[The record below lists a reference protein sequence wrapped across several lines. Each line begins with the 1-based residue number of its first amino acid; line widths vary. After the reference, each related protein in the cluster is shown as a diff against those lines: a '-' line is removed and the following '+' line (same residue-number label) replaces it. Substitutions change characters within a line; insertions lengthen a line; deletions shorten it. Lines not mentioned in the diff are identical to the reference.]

1 MKWGDTSWNKLKHVF
16 CNCSV
21 MWPLTHQ
28 INKYIC
34 MLGAGSISYS
44 SLWACVGWVQIL
56 SWLDS
61 LSYLTEIGCTLHT
74 RWKQQFPSNYCSL
87 WEQIV
92 VVFSPHLGLTAS
104 VSLSSHWHY
113 LEDVG
118 LMINMIRLKHWFEA
132 FVCLLF
138 FLLFFSCF
146 GFFFFFLDCCWR
158 KILPQPL
165 VSICYW
171 RCTTCT
177 CEITGRRQSLF
188 LLKQLLIFIQKHKGR
203 LFHTCICE
211 SWDICWIQT
220 PDICIEHYIL

>member
-1 MKWGDTSWNKLKHVF
+1 
-16 CNCSV
+16 

-28 INKYIC
+28 INKCIR

-44 SLWACVGWVQIL
+44 SLWACVVWVQIL
-56 SWLDS
+56 SWFDS
-61 LSYLTEIGCTLHT
+61 LSCLWRYLTETRYTLHT
-74 RWKQQFPSNYCSL
+74 RWKQQFPSNYSL
-87 WEQIV
+87 WDQIV
-92 VVFSPHLGLTAS
+92 VVFSPRLHLTAS

-118 LMINMIRLKHWFEA
+118 LMIRLKHWFEA
-132 FVCLLF
+132 FLCL
-138 FLLFFSCF
+138 
-146 GFFFFFLDCCWR
+146 FFFLVLVCLFFYCCWR
-158 KILPQPL
+158 KILPQPI

-177 CEITGRRQSLF
+177 CERIGRRQSLF
-188 LLKQLLIFIQKHKGR
+188 LLKRLLIFIQKCKGR

-211 SWDICWIQT
+211 IWDICWIQT